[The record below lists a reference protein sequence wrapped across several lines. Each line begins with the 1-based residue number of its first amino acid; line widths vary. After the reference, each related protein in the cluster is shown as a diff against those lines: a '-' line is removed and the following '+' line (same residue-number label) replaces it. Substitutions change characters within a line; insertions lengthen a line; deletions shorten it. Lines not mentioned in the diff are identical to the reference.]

1 MPPHEE
7 DYRNGFTG
15 GQLFIKDENGQY
27 TPFTGIQDCTATI
40 AAELDEDGQE
50 WAYDGID
57 WAADNSLTFTLR
69 QTKQQFR
76 RTTKWLKRIG
86 NHARRIKRHEKRL
99 QERARR
105 SVLKRQD
112 WFVLRDKDGG
122 QVCIDW
128 HKQRDELG
136 RFFVRYKRK
145 RVRQV
150 HEDYLL
156 RKDRSV
162 IGP

>member
-1 MPPHEE
+1 MS
-7 DYRNGFTG
+7 

-27 TPFTGIQDCTATI
+27 TPFMGIQDCTAAI

-50 WAYDGID
+50 WAYEGID
-57 WAADNSLTFTLR
+57 WVAGNSLKFTLR

-76 RTTKWLKRIG
+76 RMKKQLRRIG

-105 SVLKRQD
+105 SVLKQQD

-128 HKQRDELG
+128 HKRPDEPG
-136 RFFVRYKRK
+136 RLFVRYKRK
-145 RVRQV
+145 RVSKV
-150 HEDYLL
+150 HEAYLL
-156 RKDRSV
+156 RKDGSM
-162 IGP
+162 IGS

>member
-15 GQLFIKDENGQY
+15 GQLLIKDENGQY

-40 AAELDEDGQE
+40 SAELDEDGQE

-57 WAADNSLTFTLR
+57 WAVGNDLTFTLR

-76 RTTKWLKRIG
+76 RMTKWLRRIG
-86 NHARRIKRHEKRL
+86 NRARRIKRHEKRL

-128 HKQRDELG
+128 HKRPDEPG
-136 RFFVRYKRK
+136 RLFVRYKRK
-145 RVRQV
+145 RVRAT
-150 HEDYLL
+150 EE
-156 RKDRSV
+156 
-162 IGP
+162 

>member
-1 MPPHEE
+1 MPPFAE
-7 DYRNGFTG
+7 GFMS
-15 GQLFIKDENGQY
+15 GQLFIKDEKGQMV
-27 TPFTGIQDCTATI
+27 PFAGIQDCTATI
-40 AAELDEDGQE
+40 AAEPDEDGQE
-50 WAYDGID
+50 WAYEGID
-57 WAADNSLTFTLR
+57 LAAGNNLTFTLR

-76 RTTKWLKRIG
+76 RTTKWLRRIG

-128 HKQRDELG
+128 HKRLDEPG

-150 HEDYLL
+150 HEAYLL
-156 RKDRSV
+156 RKDGSI

>member
-7 DYRNGFTG
+7 DYRNGFIG

-27 TPFTGIQDCTATI
+27 TPFPGIQDCTNTI

-50 WAYDGID
+50 WSNEGVD
-57 WAADNSLTFTLR
+57 WANGSDFTVTCYMNKHDSRRFWKVMRRLDN
-69 QTKQQFR
+69 K
-76 RTTKWLKRIG
+76 G
-86 NHARRIKRHEKRL
+86 RRIRRHEKRL
-99 QERARR
+99 KERARR
-105 SVLKRQD
+105 SVLKQRD

-128 HKQRDELG
+128 HKRRNEPG

-145 RVRQV
+145 RVGTD
-150 HEDYLL
+150 EE
-156 RKDRSV
+156 
-162 IGP
+162 

>member
-7 DYRNGFTG
+7 DYRDGFAG
-15 GQLFIKDENGQY
+15 GRLFIKDENGQC

-50 WAYDGID
+50 WTYEGID
-57 WAADNSLTFTLR
+57 WAACNDLTFTLR
-69 QTKQQFR
+69 QTKQQAR
-76 RTTKWLKRIG
+76 SMTKWLRRIG

-99 QERARR
+99 KERARR
-105 SVLKRQD
+105 SVLKKQD

-128 HKQRDELG
+128 HKRPDEPG

-145 RVRQV
+145 RV
-150 HEDYLL
+150 
-156 RKDRSV
+156 K
-162 IGP
+162 